1 MRTQEC
7 QPRPCRR
14 ELGRRNAKG
23 TAAIFQAMQMTFG
36 PRIGVAVVAL
46 AAVATGCD
54 KPSPPLAKGPQPVT
68 WTAEVADQTPSSD
81 GSALVNVRIHASIDN
96 GWHVYAPTQSGQ
108 GPTPLSV
115 KVEPSPLTTLA
126 AKIEGPVPEKS
137 IDPNFGIETE
147 TYSGQPVL
155 TVPIRVSAEALKSG
169 KPIDVKVRSQA
180 CSDKLCLPAK
190 TTTLSVTIPQAKT

>member
-1 MRTQEC
+1 MPKPSRTLY
-7 QPRPCRR
+7 RTI
-14 ELGRRNAKG
+14 LIAL
-23 TAAIFQAMQMTFG
+23 T
-36 PRIGVAVVAL
+36 GVGFA
-46 AAVATGCD
+46 CD
-54 KPSPPLAKGPQPVT
+54 KPSPPLTKGPQPVT
-68 WTAEVADQTPSSD
+68 WAAEIADQTPSPD
-81 GSALVNVRIHASIDN
+81 GSVLINVRVKANIDN
-96 GWHVYAPTQSGQ
+96 GWHVYAPTQTGQ

-126 AKIEGPVPEKS
+126 SKIDGPVPDKAL
-137 IDPNFGIETE
+137 DPNFGIETE

-190 TTTLSVTIPQAKT
+190 TTTLSVTIPPGKT